1 MIQRKS
7 GIVFIGMA
15 YHVKN
20 NFQANAGFDPIGR
33 LMTPTSRNK
42 PPDKSECDKLF
53 KEMQEGS
60 SQARNELIERHLRL
74 VASIALKFKYT
85 NSSIEDLMAE
95 GIEGLVVALDKFD
108 NSKGVKLSTY
118 AAWWI
123 RQRIQKYLSKFSNP
137 VAIPHD
143 VAQQKR
149 REYLIRNELQLQ
161 LGRDP
166 TEEELIAHMLRDKKM
181 IARSKH
187 APNSSSSLDEPMG
200 SSELT
205 LAELL
210 PESESTE
217 KSYREKGSL
226 SDDLKIALD
235 FLDKREKKIIIWRFG
250 INGKDRMILSEIARE
265 LGVTAE
271 RVRQIEDR
279 AIRKLR
285 ALLLNKGK
293 IDFQRLDELAKL
305 KLSNKTSMSP
315 LQLLLLGE
323 QAA

>member
-1 MIQRKS
+1 
-7 GIVFIGMA
+7 
-15 YHVKN
+15 
-20 NFQANAGFDPIGR
+20 
-33 LMTPTSRNK
+33 
-42 PPDKSECDKLF
+42 
-53 KEMQEGS
+53 
-60 SQARNELIERHLRL
+60 
-74 VASIALKFKYT
+74 
-85 NSSIEDLMAE
+85 MAE

-166 TEEELIAHMLRDKKM
+166 TEEELFAHMLRDKKM

-305 KLSNKTSMSP
+305 KLSHKTSMSP

>member
-1 MIQRKS
+1 
-7 GIVFIGMA
+7 
-15 YHVKN
+15 
-20 NFQANAGFDPIGR
+20 
-33 LMTPTSRNK
+33 
-42 PPDKSECDKLF
+42 
-53 KEMQEGS
+53 
-60 SQARNELIERHLRL
+60 
-74 VASIALKFKYT
+74 
-85 NSSIEDLMAE
+85 
-95 GIEGLVVALDKFD
+95 
-108 NSKGVKLSTY
+108 
-118 AAWWI
+118 
-123 RQRIQKYLSKFSNP
+123 
-137 VAIPHD
+137 
-143 VAQQKR
+143 
-149 REYLIRNELQLQ
+149 Q

-235 FLDKREKKIIIWRFG
+235 FLDKREKKIIIGRFG